1 MKHGGE
7 MTRNTRTLKRL
18 EKLLKNGKMNTAEII
33 DEYTVRWP
41 KEASRGTI
49 SQLLSRHKQFEEVG
63 MERVIAEFS
72 QYSYNVIVWQ
82 LKDGRMV

>member
-7 MTRNTRTLKRL
+7 MARNTRTLQRL

-41 KEASRGTI
+41 KEVSKGTI

-63 MERVIAEFS
+63 IERVIAEFS
-72 QYSYNVIVWQ
+72 QYSYDVIVWQ